1 MRLLVRQH
9 CIQSYVWLIVYQELS
24 SVQRTKYRS
33 IHLRKYGQDRFNHL
47 SFTNC
52 FIRHVVIVAL

>member
-33 IHLRKYGQDRFNHL
+33 IHLKYGQDRFNHL